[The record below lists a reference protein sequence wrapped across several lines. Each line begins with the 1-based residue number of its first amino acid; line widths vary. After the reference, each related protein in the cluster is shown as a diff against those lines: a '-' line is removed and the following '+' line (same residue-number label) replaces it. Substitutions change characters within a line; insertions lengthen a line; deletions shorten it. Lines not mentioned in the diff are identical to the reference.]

1 MTKTQATALK
11 PQGYS
16 VFVFNSSGTQSGNRF
31 NSWSDLMTAI
41 TKQSGSKLI
50 IFEADYTVPA
60 GTYNLDDVTLKG
72 NGLEYTS
79 GGYTLTFGDNT
90 TISSW
95 VNRKVSDLRI
105 LSTST
110 TGNIVTDSVPV
121 VNNFEALSHCH
132 STAYP
137 FFKFTGSGQYII
149 ALNNNARW
157 TKLSGGVEN
166 VDVTSS
172 AFACQLILS
181 RGKGSAPIA
190 NTFKSTN
197 TVIFV
202 DVLSDA
208 AQDATNYPL
217 TNSGL
222 ASFGVNVNQVYSTTQ
237 NHIPV
242 AKTADFNYTR
252 AAEVYGVSAS
262 VAARTGSLPAATGS
276 GVTYT
281 TIKTDNSANTVTVD
295 ADGTD
300 TINSA
305 VAWGAGNFV
314 LNAQGNSVTV
324 VDYASGSWFVTAYQ

>member
-1 MTKTQATALK
+1 MPKTLATTIK
-11 PQGYS
+11 PQSYQT
-16 VFVFNSSGTQSGNRF
+16 FIYKSGGSQSGNRYS
-31 NSWSDLMTAI
+31 SWSDLMTAI
-41 TKQSGSKLI
+41 TKQEGDKTIVFEQDETIPSGSW
-50 IFEADYTVPA
+50 
-60 GTYNLDDVTLKG
+60 NLDYVTLKG
-72 NGLEYTS
+72 NGNEYNA

-95 VNRKVSDLRI
+95 VNRKISDIRI

-121 VNNFEALSHCH
+121 VNNFEAVSHCH
-132 STAYP
+132 STTYP

-149 ALNNNARW
+149 ALNNSARW

-222 ASFGVNVNQVYSTTQ
+222 TSFGVNVNQVYSTTQ
-237 NHIPV
+237 NHIPI

-262 VAARTGSLPAATGS
+262 GAARTGSLPAATGS

-281 TIKTDNSANTVTVD
+281 TVKTDNSANTVTVD